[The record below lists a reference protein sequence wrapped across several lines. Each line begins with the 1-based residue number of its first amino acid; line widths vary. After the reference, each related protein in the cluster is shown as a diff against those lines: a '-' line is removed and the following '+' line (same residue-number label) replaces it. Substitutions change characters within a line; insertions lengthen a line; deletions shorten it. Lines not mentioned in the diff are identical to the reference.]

1 MKYYL
6 IAGEASGDLHASNL
20 IRELKRLDPNGQF
33 RAWGGDKVQAQGA
46 ELVMHY
52 RHMGFM
58 GFAEVLANL
67 RTILGF
73 ISQCKHDIKQ
83 FKPDVVILVDYPGFN
98 FRIARFAKKSGIKVF
113 YYISPQVWAWNLSRV
128 FQVKKWVDQMFVIL
142 PFEKAFYNR
151 FKIDVD
157 FVGHPL
163 LDAITAYKQQK
174 DNSLILP
181 AGKRPVIA
189 LLPGSRKQEVGK
201 MLPVMLEVI
210 PRFPAYSFVVAGTT
224 SLPVSFYNSIIG
236 SQQAEVVFDKTYA
249 LLNSAKAALVTSGTA
264 TLETALFRVP
274 QVVCY
279 KGSYVSYKIAKQ
291 LVKIRYISLV
301 NLIMDRPVVKEL
313 IQRSLNQGN
322 TTRELDRLL
331 NNEIAR
337 QEMVSNYHELEDR
350 LGGPGAS
357 ARTAQLMMNYLTESI

>member
-1 MKYYL
+1 MKYY
-6 IAGEASGDLHASNL
+6 IVAGEASGDLHASNL
-20 IRELKRLDPNGQF
+20 IRELKRLDPNGRF

-58 GFAEVLANL
+58 GFVEVLANL

-73 ISQCKHDIKQ
+73 IRKCKHDIKQ
-83 FKPDVVILVDYPGFN
+83 FNPDVVILIDYPGFN
-98 FRIARFAKKSGIKVF
+98 FRIAEFARKSGIKVF
-113 YYISPQVWAWNLSRV
+113 YYISPQVWAWNRSRV
-128 FQVKKWVDQMFVIL
+128 FQVKKWVDHMFVIL

-151 FKIDVD
+151 FNIDVD

-163 LDAITAYKQQK
+163 LDAINNYKQQK
-174 DNSLILP
+174 DSILILP
-181 AGKRPVIA
+181 ADKRPVIA
-189 LLPGSRKQEVGK
+189 LLPGSRKQEVSK
-201 MLPVMLEVI
+201 MLPAMLEVI
-210 PRFPAYSFVVAGTT
+210 PRFPAYSFVVAGTS
-224 SLPVSFYNSIIG
+224 SLPASFYNKIIG

-249 LLNSAKAALVTSGTA
+249 LLNTAKAALVTSGTA

-279 KGSYVSYKIAKQ
+279 KGSYISYKIAKQ

-301 NLIMDRPVVKEL
+301 NLIMDSPVVKEL
-313 IQRSLNQGN
+313 IQSSLNQHN
-322 TTRELDRLL
+322 INRELDHLL
-331 NNEIAR
+331 NNESVR
-337 QEMVSNYHELEDR
+337 QGMISNYTELEDR

-357 ARTAQLMMNYLTESI
+357 ARAANLMLKYLTES